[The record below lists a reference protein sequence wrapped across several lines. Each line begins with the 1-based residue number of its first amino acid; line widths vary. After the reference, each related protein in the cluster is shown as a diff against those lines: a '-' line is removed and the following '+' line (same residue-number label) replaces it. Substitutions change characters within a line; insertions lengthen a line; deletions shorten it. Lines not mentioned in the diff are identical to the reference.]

1 MSLNVVDS
9 NRVRKKFNKS
19 LMHYPKAK
27 ADVLGGYVSCSKGV
41 PLSFTLIKTEGE
53 TTRKFVKN
61 PVFRRASQE
70 LIDPVKVDELTRA
83 DRVDSDVSEI
93 ETASRAGSIV
103 ALTPLVMEQAQES
116 LAAEAAASK
125 ADKPSTVETAASKP
139 EEKKPEEAASV
150 VVEQIAVEDAAA
162 PAETPVA
169 EEQQPAIAPA
179 FTGSFTVPPVWK
191 IDPVAVDRLTVVAL
205 QPKHPMLPQETAKE
219 GSEETAMEEPI
230 AVVARNDTTT
240 FTETAEQV
248 DTTACV
254 GRCTIS

>member
-1 MSLNVVDS
+1 MQQVHDQDEGVTLNVVDS

-41 PLSFTLIKTEGE
+41 PLSFTLIKTEAD

-83 DRVDSDVSEI
+83 DRVDSDASEM
-93 ETASRAGSIV
+93 ESASRAGSIV
-103 ALTPLVMEQAQES
+103 ALTPLVMELVHETPAG
-116 LAAEAAASK
+116 EA
-125 ADKPSTVETAASKP
+125 TAPAP
-139 EEKKPEEAASV
+139 EEKTSEEAGSV
-150 VVEQIAVEDAAA
+150 TMEQITMEATTESPGGDEQAV
-162 PAETPVA
+162 
-169 EEQQPAIAPA
+169 IAPA
-179 FTGSFTVPPVWK
+179 FSSTFTLPPVWK
-191 IDPVAVDRLTVVAL
+191 IDPVAVDRLTMVAL
-205 QPKHPMLPQETAKE
+205 QPKHPMMPQEPVKE
-219 GSEETAMEEPI
+219 VSEETAMEEPV

-240 FTETAEQV
+240 FTENAEQV
-248 DTTACV
+248 DSTACV